1 MLACMSR
8 LAAEAPVLAR
18 TDGPVARLTLNR
30 PEKRNAL
37 GVEIMEELIAS
48 CTGLVR
54 IPTCG

>member
-1 MLACMSR
+1 MSR